1 MAYNSTT
8 QRMHINYADNDNSGS
23 GTAIDGAVSGTTISF
38 GTPVVFKSGQI
49 YYGEEGSTFDSNA
62 GKVVHAYR
70 AAATGEAVVITSTSQ
85 QTNLTTENYIG
96 IAAEAIANGA
106 TGKVNILGGVNSGQ
120 TGLTTAK
127 TYYVQNNGS
136 LATSAGNPSVVA
148 GTSISSTKILI
159 R

>member
-1 MAYNSTT
+1 MN
-8 QRMHINYADNDNSGS
+8 
-23 GTAIDGAVSGTTISF
+23 GTSISF
-38 GTPVVFKSGQI
+38 GSPVVYNSAESWYNRAI
-49 YYGEEGSTFDSNA
+49 YDSFNN
-62 GKVVHAYR
+62 KVVISYMNR
-70 AAATGEAVVITSTSQ
+70 GGSNYGTSCVYTVSGSS
-85 QTNLTTENYIG
+85 TNLTNENYIG